1 MADQQQNIK
10 NIIRQEYVRCSQ
22 DPIHF
27 MKKYCMVQHP
37 TRGRI
42 SFNLY
47 PFQEKVL
54 KLWLKNNYS
63 IINKSRQLGISTL
76 AAGFSLWTMIFHKD
90 KTILCIATKQTTA
103 VNMVDKVQFMYQQL
117 PSWLKGKDKPT
128 SDNKLSLKL
137 TNGSQIIASSAAGD
151 AGRSYAVSLLLIDE
165 AAFIEGI
172 DRIYTSIKPTI
183 STGGGCIALSSPNGV
198 GNWFHK
204 TWVSSLNSENDF
216 IPIKLP
222 WNVHPE
228 RDDVWFEREKQNMG
242 PKEIAQEYECDF
254 LASGNNVIT
263 NDIIEFYEKTYVID
277 PVERRGMGGDY
288 WIFEYAN
295 PTETYVVCADVARGD
310 GGDYSTFHVIATKEY
325 RQVAEF
331 KSKIGTREF
340 ARLLITAAAEYNNA
354 LLVIENANI
363 GWDVINTVIENGYPN
378 LYYSPKGTD
387 MSIDNF
393 VSRID
398 NNQTIPGITNSTRT
412 RPLFISKLETALR
425 ERQFVLQSKR
435 IIEELRT
442 FIWDGGKAQAQNGY
456 NDDLTMALSF
466 GLYVRDT
473 ALIYHQNGIDITKA
487 TLNSFSISQPNTIG
501 LSQDLASNSWKMLDA
516 HGNNYD
522 LSWLL

>member
-1 MADQQQNIK
+1 MSDQQQNIK
-10 NIIRQEYVRCSQ
+10 DIIRQEYIKCAS

-37 TRGRI
+37 TRGRVN
-42 SFNLY
+42 FNLY

-54 KLWLKNNYS
+54 KLWLKHDCS

-76 AAGFSLWTMIFHKD
+76 AAGFSLWTMLFQKD
-90 KTILCIATKQTTA
+90 KTVLCIATKQSTA

-117 PSWLKGKDKPT
+117 PGWLKGKDKPV

-137 TNGSQIIASSAAGD
+137 TNGSQIVASSAAGD

-204 TWVSSLNSENDF
+204 TWVAALNSENDF

-228 RDDVWFEREKQNMG
+228 RDEAWFEREKQNMG

-263 NDIIEFYEKTYVID
+263 NDIIEFYETTYTID
-277 PVERRGMGGDY
+277 PVEKRGMGGDY
-288 WIFEYAN
+288 WIWEYAN
-295 PTETYVVCADVARGD
+295 PSETYVVCADVARGD
-310 GGDYSTFHVIATKEY
+310 GSDYSTFHVIATKEF

-340 ARLLITAAAEYNNA
+340 GRLLVTVGTEYNNA
-354 LLVIENANI
+354 LLVVENATL
-363 GWDVINTVIENGYPN
+363 GWDVLNTISDIGYQN
-378 LYYSPKGTD
+378 VYYSPKGTD
-387 MSIDNF
+387 MSVDAF
-393 VSRID
+393 VNRMEND
-398 NNQTIPGITNSTRT
+398 QTVQGITNSTRT

-425 ERQFVLQSKR
+425 ERQFVIQSKR
-435 IIEELRT
+435 LIEELRT
-442 FIWDGGKAQAQNGY
+442 FIWEHGKAQAQGGY
-456 NDDLTMALSF
+456 NDDLVMALSF

-473 ALIYHQNGIDITKA
+473 ALIYHQNGMDMTKA
-487 TLNSFSISQPNTIG
+487 TLNSFSIST
-501 LSQDLASNSWKMLDA
+501 SNDFRMTATYGVDPWKMKDG
-516 HGNNYD
+516 HGETHD
-522 LSWLL
+522 LNWLL